1 MAFDLLFGNIFC
13 MYFGRSF
20 FEYLENTFVFQIA
33 EAAEVA
39 EAAKAAFTTWITL
52 CIFFMI
58 SFRNIKVN
66 EMICGWTSIN
76 PLGIGEI
83 SSRNSTPENSGNLW
97 KPWEP
102 YVPVI
107 T

>member
-39 EAAKAAFTTWITL
+39 EAAKADFVSFLLFHDLEFFFVFSSIVTWI
-52 CIFFMI
+52 
-58 SFRNIKVN
+58 S
-66 EMICGWTSIN
+66 
-76 PLGIGEI
+76 
-83 SSRNSTPENSGNLW
+83 
-97 KPWEP
+97 
-102 YVPVI
+102 
-107 T
+107 